1 VTAGGSFIGVVD
13 RAVLMK
19 DGGEEGIF
27 KLVLFCAGL
36 EVDCPL
42 KLEDGE
48 CVVFQLLK
56 VHSGRGIFGD
66 AIVRT

>member
-1 VTAGGSFIGVVD
+1 
-13 RAVLMK
+13 MK